1 MHKTMKISGLMW
13 ALLFAAGGVEAAGL
27 GKLSVQSALGQPL
40 KAEIELL
47 SVNKDELPGITA
59 SLAGADAFRQARIER
74 IAALGTL
81 RFSIEQRANGQPVIR
96 VSSSA
101 PIADPFLDLLI
112 EVNWNSGRL
121 LREYTILLD
130 PPAEA
135 RAAVPVQ
142 PIALPEVARPAAA
155 PAPER
160 RATTESF
167 RPKAPEPAPAPI
179 RQAKRY
185 GPVKSG
191 ETLRGIAAKVKDRE
205 VTLEQMMVSLY
216 RANQDAFLADNM
228 NRLKRGRVLNVP
240 DAEAV
245 HLQVSPSQALDAVR
259 GHAADWH
266 AYRRKV
272 AEMAVE
278 APAARMPEAA
288 AGKLAPKT
296 EEKAPATTTPRDMLK
311 LSKGEPGV
319 AGRVDGKTQEKLHAL
334 EEEVAAKGRA
344 LQEAQDRV
352 GQLER
357 AVRDMQKL
365 LEMRAQEPAKQPPAV
380 EPAATTPAPPPP
392 AAMPEVEQ
400 APVAPPP
407 APPVAKPVPVALPE
421 PVQQP
426 SSSWIS
432 TFISNPLYIGG
443 IVAAVLLSV
452 LLWMMMVGSRRRHG
466 LNKFEDSIMTGGEF
480 KNNAVFNAASPG
492 AGAAAGAN
500 TEGSMLLTDF
510 SRLGLGAID
519 THEVD
524 PIAEAEVYMAYGRDA
539 QAEEILKEALGKD
552 PSRHEIALKLLEI
565 YAARKDIQAFET
577 VSSEL
582 YASLGGLGPVWQR
595 AAEMGRSIDPSNPL
609 YRATASEMPAASVFA
624 AKPAARSAA
633 PMSVAAA
640 PLDDFSRDEGP
651 MDDWDMPAA
660 PAGRDM
666 DFDLPSA
673 PAAASFTP
681 REQAPSPQPP
691 ERERYSAAPPED
703 DFALEYESSPPAA
716 AVEPEELAWEMPSS
730 TEPAPLTASA
740 PEMAAEP
747 VLESYAVSDAPA
759 WDEQGT
765 DLEFEAAPVFDEAP
779 EAGKVPDLAEEQEA
793 MPVLDLSGIDLELES
808 EPEPV
813 VLEEIA
819 AFEAPAPTEPER
831 EIEAFAPVDEA
842 APEAVDEFAPVE
854 VDEFAPEAIDEFE
867 PEAVDEFSPEAV
879 DEFMPADATEPA
891 ELAPETPAEPEPV
904 AAAAATP
911 TEPDAVD
918 PELWEEV
925 NTKIDLARAYLE
937 MGDQEGAREI
947 LHEVL
952 GEGDPQQKAEAD
964 KLLSEAG

>member
-1 MHKTMKISGLMW
+1 MKISGLMW

-59 SLAGADAFRQARIER
+59 SLAGADAFRQARIDR

-142 PIALPEVARPAAA
+142 PIALPEVARPAPAL
-155 PAPER
+155 APER

-167 RPKAPEPAPAPI
+167 RPKAPEPAPAPT

-191 ETLRGIAAKVKDRE
+191 ETLRGIAAKVKDRD

-245 HLQVSPSQALDAVR
+245 HLQVSPSQAINAVR
-259 GHAADWH
+259 GHTADWH

-278 APAARMPEAA
+278 APAAKMPEAA
-288 AGKLAPKT
+288 VGKLAPKA
-296 EEKAPATTTPRDMLK
+296 EEKAPAAATPRDMLK

-319 AGRVDGKTQEKLHAL
+319 AGRADGKTQEKLHAL

-365 LEMRAQEPAKQPPAV
+365 LEMRAQEPGKPAPAV
-380 EPAATTPAPPPP
+380 EPAVVAPAPPPP
-392 AAMPEVEQ
+392 VAMPEVEQ

-480 KNNAVFNAASPG
+480 KNNAVFNSASAG
-492 AGAAAGAN
+492 GGAAAGAN

-624 AKPAARSAA
+624 AKPANRPAA
-633 PMSVAAA
+633 AMPVAAA

-651 MDDWDMPAA
+651 MDDWDTPSA

-673 PAAASFTP
+673 PAAASFAP
-681 REQAPSPQPP
+681 REQTPSPQSPA
-691 ERERYSAAPPED
+691 RERYSAVPPED
-703 DFALEYESSPPAA
+703 DFALEFESSPPAA

-730 TEPAPLTASA
+730 PEPEPLPAA
-740 PEMAAEP
+740 EPEMEAEP
-747 VLESYAVSDAPA
+747 VLESYAVSEAPA
-759 WDEQGT
+759 WDEQGI

-779 EAGKVPDLAEEQEA
+779 ETGKVPEVAEEQES

-813 VLEEIA
+813 APEEVT
-819 AFEAPAPTEPER
+819 AFEVPAPTEREQ
-831 EIEAFAPVDEA
+831 EIEAFAPVDEF
-842 APEAVDEFAPVE
+842 APEP
-854 VDEFAPEAIDEFE
+854 VDEFAPEVIDEFAPE
-867 PEAVDEFSPEAV
+867 PVDEFAPEAV
-879 DEFMPADATEPA
+879 DEFMPADDIEPVGLVA
-891 ELAPETPAEPEPV
+891 ETPTEPEPV
-904 AAAAATP
+904 APAAAAAP
-911 TEPDAVD
+911 AEPDVVD